1 MSSNEFH
8 ILFKGKE
15 MKLLMKTYKDFD
27 QKYIGNSDIA
37 TLIMVGYSK
46 DNGLI
51 TEALHLGG
59 DDVYSAYIVTEESK
73 IGDHYSKIATFSEWM
88 KIYDDTGLSYKAEG
102 KEINVYRAGMYG
114 CIIQIIQ

>member
-1 MSSNEFH
+1 
-8 ILFKGKE
+8 
-15 MKLLMKTYKDFD
+15 MKTYKDFD

-37 TLIMVGYSK
+37 ALIMVGYSK

-51 TEALHLGG
+51 TEALHFGG

-88 KIYDDTGLSYKAEG
+88 KIYD
-102 KEINVYRAGMYG
+102 
-114 CIIQIIQ
+114 